1 MTANPPP
8 FTTTLAVSARPDRKS
23 PLHRLLRDPVAVIC
37 LVYLLLIILAGA
49 LAPWIVGSPTVTRL
63 ELVAAPPFGGEYI
76 LGGDSSGRDIFA
88 RLVWATRGTLL
99 GSLEVVVVSV
109 AVGVTAGLIAG
120 YFRGRF
126 EKVSDWVSD
135 VIIAL
140 PGIVLLIAL
149 YSLTGPNVPAAMAV
163 FGIIVAP
170 TYFRIVR
177 GIVVAMRRDLFV
189 DAARV
194 AGLSSPQIIA
204 RHVIWAV
211 RPAVIIQSA
220 FVLSAGI
227 GVQAALEFLGLGDP
241 STPSWG
247 GMLQESFANIYNNG
261 TAVIWPVAAIT
272 ITTLAFVLL
281 GNSLRDVLQVGAG
294 RVRVKA
300 RRRNKPLPSPAA
312 VTLDESAI
320 LQIQGLRIGYP
331 ASGNTVT
338 EVVKGVN
345 LAVHAGEIR
354 ALVGESGSGKSQTA
368 FATLGILPRTAQILA
383 GSVLLG
389 GNDLLRDRDAMKKAR
404 GRRISYIPQE
414 PMTNLDPTFTVGAQ
428 LVLGI
433 RATSRVSRREAK
445 AEVLR
450 LFDRVGIRDPERV
463 FGMYP
468 FEISGGMAQRV
479 LITGAIAT
487 NPDILIA
494 DEPTTALDVT
504 VQADVLELLR
514 EIRDERGLG
523 VLLVTHNLGVVAD
536 ICDSVS
542 VMKDGEIVEEG
553 STLDIFQNPQ
563 HPYTRE
569 LLDAV
574 LDIQKVE
581 S

>member
-8 FTTTLAVSARPDRKS
+8 FTTTVAVSNRPARKGPAR
-23 PLHRLLRDPVAVIC
+23 RLLRDPMAVVCLAYLFVIIVAGV
-37 LVYLLLIILAGA
+37 
-49 LAPWIVGSPTVTRL
+49 LAPWVVGSPAVTRL
-63 ELVAAPPFGGEYI
+63 ELVAAPPFGSEYL

-109 AVGVTAGLIAG
+109 TVGVTTGLIAG
-120 YFRGRF
+120 YSHGRF
-126 EKVSDWVSD
+126 EKIADWVSD

-177 GIVVAMRRDLFV
+177 GIVVGMRGDLFV

-194 AGLSSPQIIA
+194 AGLSSARIIG
-204 RHVIWAV
+204 RHIVWAI

-241 STPSWG
+241 ATPSWG

-272 ITTLAFVLL
+272 LTTLAFVLL

-294 RVRVKA
+294 RVRVRATRA
-300 RRRNKPLPSPAA
+300 RPLPAA
-312 VTLDESAI
+312 EPVTTDENAI
-320 LQIQGLRIGYP
+320 LQVRGLRIGYP
-331 ASGNTVT
+331 TADGVT
-338 EVVKGVN
+338 EVVKGVD
-345 LAVHAGEIR
+345 LTVRSGEIR

-368 FATLGILPRTAQILA
+368 FASLGILPKTAQILA
-383 GSVLLG
+383 GSVLLRG
-389 GNDLLRDRDAMKKAR
+389 TDLLRDGDAMKKAR

-414 PMTNLDPTFTVGAQ
+414 PMTNLDPSFTVGAQ

-450 LFDRVGIRDPERV
+450 LFDRVGIHNPEKV

-542 VMKDGEIVEEG
+542 VMRDGEIVEEG
-553 STLDIFQNPQ
+553 ATTEIFQNPQ
-563 HPYTRE
+563 QPYTRE

-574 LDIQKVE
+574 LDIRKVG

>member
-8 FTTTLAVSARPDRKS
+8 FTTSLAVSSKPVRNS
-23 PLHRLLRDPVAVIC
+23 PVRRLLRDPMAVVC
-37 LVYLLLIILAGA
+37 LAYLLVIVVAGA

-63 ELVAAPPFGGEYI
+63 ELTAAPPFGSEHL

-109 AVGVTAGLIAG
+109 TVGVITGLIAG
-120 YFRGRF
+120 YFRGWF
-126 EKVSDWVSD
+126 EKVADWVSD
-135 VIIAL
+135 VVIAL

-177 GIVVAMRRDLFV
+177 GIVLGVRGDLFV

-194 AGLSSPQIIA
+194 AGLSSPRIIG
-204 RHVIWAV
+204 RHIVWAI

-261 TAVIWPVAAIT
+261 TSVIWPVLAIT
-272 ITTLAFVLL
+272 ITTLSFVLL
-281 GNSLRDVLQVGAG
+281 GNSLRDVLQVGTG
-294 RVRVKA
+294 RVRVPA
-300 RRRNKPLPSPAA
+300 RRSRPLPPAET
-312 VTLDESAI
+312 VDTDENAI
-320 LQIQGLRIGYP
+320 LQVAGLRIGYP
-331 ASGNTVT
+331 SGANTVT
-338 EVVKGVN
+338 EVVKGVD
-345 LAVHAGEIR
+345 LTVRSGEIR

-368 FATLGILPRTAQILA
+368 FASLGILPKTAQIIA
-383 GSVLLG
+383 GSVLLRG
-389 GNDLLRDRDAMKKAR
+389 TDLLRDGDAMRKAR

-414 PMTNLDPTFTVGAQ
+414 PMTNLDPSFTVGAQ
-428 LVLGI
+428 LVLGM
-433 RATSRVSRREAK
+433 RATSRISRRDAK

-450 LFDRVGIRDPERV
+450 LFDRVGIHDPQKV

-542 VMKDGEIVEEG
+542 VMKDGEIVEDGPTIE
-553 STLDIFQNPQ
+553 IFENPR

-574 LDIQKVE
+574 LDIRKVG

>member
-8 FTTTLAVSARPDRKS
+8 FTTTLAVSSRPARKS
-23 PLHRLLRDPVAVIC
+23 PVRRLLRDPVALVC
-37 LVYLLLIILAGA
+37 LAYLLVIIVAGA
-49 LAPWIVGSPTVTRL
+49 LAPWIVGSPTITRL
-63 ELVAAPPFGGEYI
+63 ELVAAPPFGSEYL

-99 GSLEVVVVSV
+99 GSLEVVLVSV
-109 AVGVTAGLIAG
+109 TVGVSTGLVAG

-126 EKVSDWVSD
+126 ERISDWVSD

-177 GIVVAMRRDLFV
+177 GIVVGIRRDLFV

-194 AGLSSPQIIA
+194 AGLSSARIIA
-204 RHVIWAV
+204 RHIVWAI

-241 STPSWG
+241 GTPSWG

-294 RVRVKA
+294 RVRVTT
-300 RRRNKPLPSPAA
+300 RRTTPLPPAA
-312 VTLDESAI
+312 PAARDEDAI
-320 LQIQGLRIGYP
+320 LQIEGLRIGYP
-331 ASGNTVT
+331 TGPNTVT
-338 EVVKGVN
+338 EVVKGVD
-345 LAVHAGEIR
+345 LAVRPGEIR

-368 FATLGILPRTAQILA
+368 FATLGILPKTARILG
-383 GSVLLG
+383 GSVLLKG
-389 GNDLLRDRDAMKKAR
+389 TDLLRDRDAMKKAR

-414 PMTNLDPTFTVGAQ
+414 PMTNLDPSFTVGAQ

-433 RATSRVSRREAK
+433 RATSRMTRREAK

-450 LFDRVGIRDPERV
+450 LFDRVGIHDPEKV

-504 VQADVLELLR
+504 VQADVLELIR

-553 STLDIFQNPQ
+553 STIEIFQNPQ
-563 HPYTRE
+563 HPYSRE

-574 LDIQKVE
+574 LDIQKVG

>member
-8 FTTTLAVSARPDRKS
+8 FTTSLALSGVPARQS
-23 PLHRLLRDPVAVIC
+23 PVRRLLRDPVAVVC
-37 LVYLLLIILAGA
+37 LAYLLVIIVAGA
-49 LAPWIVGSPTVTRL
+49 LAPLIVGSPSVTRL
-63 ELVAAPPFGGEYI
+63 ELVAAAPFGGEYL
-76 LGGDSSGRDIFA
+76 LGGDSSGRDILA
-88 RLVWATRGTLL
+88 RLIWATRGTLL

-109 AVGVTAGLIAG
+109 AVGVTTGLIAG

-126 EKVSDWVSD
+126 ERISDWVSD

-177 GIVVAMRRDLFV
+177 GIVVGMRRDLFV

-194 AGLSSPQIIA
+194 AGLSSPQIVA
-204 RHVIWAV
+204 RHIVWAI

-220 FVLSAGI
+220 FVLSAAI

-241 STPSWG
+241 GTPSWG

-281 GNSLRDVLQVGAG
+281 GNSLRDVLQVGVG
-294 RVRVKA
+294 RVRVKRA
-300 RRRNKPLPSPAA
+300 RRVRPLPPAES
-312 VTLDESAI
+312 VQPDENVI
-320 LQIQGLRIGYP
+320 LRIAGLRIGYP
-331 ASGNTVT
+331 TGENTVT
-338 EVVKGVN
+338 EVVKGVD
-345 LAVHAGEIR
+345 LAVRPGEIH

-368 FATLGILPRTAQILA
+368 FASLGILPKTAQIIA
-383 GSVLLG
+383 GSILLKG
-389 GNDLLRDRDAMKKAR
+389 TDLLRDSDAMKNAR

-414 PMTNLDPTFTVGAQ
+414 PMTNLDPSFTVGAQ
-428 LVLGI
+428 LVLGM
-433 RATSRVSRREAK
+433 RATARISRRDAK

-450 LFDRVGIRDPERV
+450 LFNRVGINDPERV
-463 FGMYP
+463 FDMYP

-504 VQADVLELLR
+504 VQADVLELIR

-536 ICDSVS
+536 ICDAVS
-542 VMKDGEIVEEG
+542 VMKDGKIVEEG
-553 STLDIFQNPQ
+553 STIDIFQNPQ

-574 LDIQKVE
+574 LDIRKAG